1 MAAGGLEVNG
11 FKYREM
17 EKRLCR
23 PEKKERRDEAG
34 RTAPFQLPSQAAEGG
49 TKPRAPSRVPAL

>member
-1 MAAGGLEVNG
+1 MDVNG

-23 PEKKERRDEAG
+23 PEKREWRDGDG
-34 RTAPFQLPSQAAEGG
+34 RTALFQLSSKAAERG
-49 TKPRAPSRVPAL
+49 TKPRATSWVPTL